1 MSTLRIV
8 VRRLLA
14 EPAFTAIAA
23 LTFSIGIGANLVVFT
38 VVNTILLQQLPV
50 PDSERLVILGHEPAG
65 ELHRPGQPQRVDAAR
80 VTASFFDVVQTLA
93 QLGRTIQAEDE
104 RPDAPA
110 VVLLSDE
117 L

>member
-14 EPAFTAIAA
+14 EPGFTAIAA
-23 LTFSIGIGANLVVFT
+23 LTLSIGIGANLVVFT

-65 ELHRPGQPQRVDAAR
+65 ELHRPGQPPAGGRGQGHGLVLRRRPHAAS
-80 VTASFFDVVQTLA
+80 VGPNVS
-93 QLGRTIQAEDE
+93 GRG
-104 RPDAPA
+104 
-110 VVLLSDE
+110 
-117 L
+117 